1 MVLTK
6 LHITLER
13 IHYQFT
19 MRKLIEQLKDI
30 ELAIFDLDGVIYR
43 GDKLISDSD
52 KVITLLKELKIK
64 VVYNSNNSTIT
75 RQMYVQ
81 RLKGFNIESNILDFY
96 TSASITASEI
106 TNIKQNATI
115 YVIGEVGLKEELK
128 RCGHKVVNAES
139 NHEKVDFVI
148 VGMDRDLTY
157 AKIAFAQRCILEGN
171 AKFYATNADTT
182 FPVATGLLPGAGV
195 MVNAVETC
203 TDQKPV
209 KIFGK
214 PNPEGIQLILKETNL
229 NPSLS
234 VIFGDRLNTDI
245 LAGNRAGIKTALVLT
260 GVTKISDV
268 EKLRGNNDR
277 SPEAEIGMI
286 PNIVINSLKDIFLL

>member
-1 MVLTK
+1 
-6 LHITLER
+6 
-13 IHYQFT
+13 

-52 KVITLLKELKIK
+52 KVITALKELKIK

-75 RQMYVQ
+75 REMYVK
-81 RLKGFNIESNILDFY
+81 RLKEFNIESEILDFY

-106 TNIKQNATI
+106 TKLKQNATI
-115 YVIGEVGLKEELK
+115 YVIGEMGLKEELK
-128 RCGHKVVNAES
+128 RCGHEVVNAES
-139 NHEKVDFVI
+139 NHKEVNFVI
-148 VGMDRDLTY
+148 VGLDRALTY
-157 AKIAFAQRCILEGN
+157 AKLAFAQRCILEGT
-171 AKFYATNADTT
+171 AKFYATNADASL
-182 FPVATGLLPGAGV
+182 PVAAGLLPGAGV

-214 PNPEGIQLILKETNL
+214 PNPKGIQSILEHTNS
-229 NPSLS
+229 NPNLS

-245 LAGNRAGIKTALVLT
+245 LAGNRAGINTALVLT
-260 GVTKISDV
+260 GVTKASDI
-268 EKLRGNNDR
+268 EKLRKDKDR
-277 SPEAEIGMI
+277 SPEVEVGMI
-286 PNIVINSLKDIFLL
+286 PNIVINSLNDIFLP

>member
-1 MVLTK
+1 
-6 LHITLER
+6 
-13 IHYQFT
+13 
-19 MRKLIEQLKDI
+19 MRKLIEQLRDT

-52 KVITLLKELKIK
+52 KVIAALKELEIK

-81 RLKGFNIESNILDFY
+81 RLKAFNIESNILDFY

-106 TNIKQNATI
+106 TKLRQNATI
-115 YVIGEVGLKEELK
+115 FIIGEMGLKEELK
-128 RCGHKVVNAES
+128 RCGHEVVNAES
-139 NHEKVDFVI
+139 NHKEVDFVI
-148 VGMDRDLTY
+148 VGMDRALTY
-157 AKIAFAQRCILEGN
+157 TKIAFAQRCILEGT

-182 FPVATGLLPGAGV
+182 FPVAAGLLPGAGV

-203 TDQKPV
+203 TNQKPV

-214 PNPEGIQLILKETNL
+214 PNPEGIQLIIDDTNM
-229 NPSLS
+229 NPSHS

-245 LAGNRAGIKTALVLT
+245 LAGNRAGINTALVLT
-260 GVTKISDV
+260 GVTKASDV
-268 EKLRGNNDR
+268 EKLQGDKDR
-277 SPEAEIGMI
+277 SPEVETGMI
-286 PNIVINSLKDIFLL
+286 PNIVINSLKDIFLP

>member
-1 MVLTK
+1 
-6 LHITLER
+6 
-13 IHYQFT
+13 
-19 MRKLIEQLKDI
+19 MRKLIEQLKEI
-30 ELAIFDLDGVIYR
+30 ELAIFDLDGVVYR

-52 KVITLLKELKIK
+52 KVITALKELRIK

-81 RLKGFNIESNILDFY
+81 RLKGFNIESKILDFY

-106 TNIKQNATI
+106 TRLKQNATI
-115 YVIGEVGLKEELK
+115 YVIGEMGLKEELE
-128 RCGHKVVNAES
+128 RCGHMVVNAES
-139 NHEKVDFVI
+139 NHMEVDFVI
-148 VGMDRDLTY
+148 VGLDRALTY
-157 AKIAFAQRCILEGN
+157 AKLAFAQMCILKGN
-171 AKFYATNADTT
+171 AKFYATNADASL
-182 FPVATGLLPGAGV
+182 PVAGGLLPGAGV

-203 TDQKPV
+203 TGQKPV

-214 PNPEGIQLILKETNL
+214 PNPEGIQTILKETNS
-229 NPSLS
+229 NPSRS

-260 GVTKISDV
+260 GVTKTSDV
-268 EKLRGNNDR
+268 EKLRGDTDR

-286 PNIVINSLKDIFLL
+286 PNIVINSLKDIFLP